1 MIICLSILYDTGGA
15 MANRRITKKRNRM
28 MEKKSNTNLR
38 SVEKP
43 VITSEVK
50 QTEIPAVEVLS
61 MDSPEVEEKR
71 QDSKAGNKEK
81 AGKVKVKN
89 MKARFFVQYQGKEF
103 EEQDILA
110 AIKQK
115 WKEDGN
121 KIKDL
126 QELDLYAKP
135 EEGKVYY
142 TINGEIS
149 GSISVF

>member
-1 MIICLSILYDTGGA
+1 
-15 MANRRITKKRNRM
+15 M

-50 QTEIPAVEVLS
+50 QTEIPAVEGLS